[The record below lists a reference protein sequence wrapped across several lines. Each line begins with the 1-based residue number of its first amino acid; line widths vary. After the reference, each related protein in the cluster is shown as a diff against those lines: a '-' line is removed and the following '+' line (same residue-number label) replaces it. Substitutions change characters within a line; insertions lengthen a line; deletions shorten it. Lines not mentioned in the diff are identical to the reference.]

1 MTDTSERPAV
11 RTPRRPSTVPSAT
24 RPLDA
29 LFDGDAPR
37 QASETRSRTIS
48 LDGFDAG
55 EAPVGRPRT
64 TTIALSP
71 DALAHTPVVEKVRVP
86 VRARRRRL
94 GRTQR
99 IALIAATVAVVLV
112 GGGAAVAVQAVQ
124 QRAAASAEAREEA
137 LDRRVD
143 DLEQDRRALRAAIA
157 SLTGAHA
164 ELMASVGP
172 ATDLA
177 TRVTQAMD
185 RAVDVLPAEQ
195 IDAVRAA
202 AGGLSDEAGRAGA
215 VALPADLEVP
225 DDRPASIA
233 QAEEEIAATE
243 ERAAAVTAARDGID
257 ASSDALAGAHAALLA
272 ALDTAYGTLAGVA
285 EAEHD
290 ANPLP
295 AAYLHEALDVAAD
308 AVLAARAAG
317 GEGLAELDEFIAAV
331 DVLRQEQARLAALEA
346 ADDGIGYTPVTPPS
360 SSGGGDTGGD
370 TGGGTGTETPAPTD
384 PQPTDPSQPTE
395 EPVPPP
401 DTGTE
406 SGDGSGG
413 A

>member
-1 MTDTSERPAV
+1 
-11 RTPRRPSTVPSAT
+11 
-24 RPLDA
+24 
-29 LFDGDAPR
+29 
-37 QASETRSRTIS
+37 
-48 LDGFDAG
+48 
-55 EAPVGRPRT
+55 
-64 TTIALSP
+64 
-71 DALAHTPVVEKVRVP
+71 
-86 VRARRRRL
+86 
-94 GRTQR
+94 
-99 IALIAATVAVVLV
+99 
-112 GGGAAVAVQAVQ
+112 
-124 QRAAASAEAREEA
+124 
-137 LDRRVD
+137 
-143 DLEQDRRALRAAIA
+143 
-157 SLTGAHA
+157 
-164 ELMASVGP
+164 
-172 ATDLA
+172 
-177 TRVTQAMD
+177 
-185 RAVDVLPAEQ
+185 
-195 IDAVRAA
+195 
-202 AGGLSDEAGRAGA
+202 